1 MSHSNCEFC
10 RSTNCVTSEHEF
22 KISHLTVVETCS
34 NCHAVTTTKYTVFV
48 TFKQTVYEKPEEKNI
63 VGTIP
68 SEEKLANL
76 RPGISEDHF
85 VPNEHQ

>member
-1 MSHSNCEFC
+1 MNHSNCERC
-10 RSTNCVTSEHEF
+10 RKPNCVSSTHEL
-22 KISHLTVVETCS
+22 KGNQMTIIETCS
-34 NCHAVTTTKYTVFV
+34 QCHGITTTKYTVEII
-48 TFKQTVYEKPEEKNI
+48 FKQTVYEEPVKNI

-68 SEEKLANL
+68 SEEVLANL